1 MNSKLEGPLVSAFEA
16 DTNGVIKQEFITYRT
31 RDGMLVKETTS
42 RKFQANGTDYHD
54 VSTVEPLME
63 VKTNA

>member
-1 MNSKLEGPLVSAFEA
+1 MNSKLEGPFVSAFEA
-16 DTNGVIKQEFITYRT
+16 DTTGVIKQEFITYRM

-42 RKFQANGTDYHD
+42 RKFQANGNDYHD

-63 VKTNA
+63 VNNNA